1 MNLKV
6 KNLSGEISIVTINEP
21 KTYNA
26 LFFRN
31 LNDLIKV
38 FKKLNNDKKIKVIIL
53 EGSGKGFSAG
63 HNLKEVKNLKVRNK
77 YQKLFNLCSKLML
90 QIVEGRKPV
99 IAKVHGAAYAAG
111 CQLVASC
118 DLAYSTRDALFAT
131 PGVNIGL
138 FCSTPMVAVSRK
150 ISRKP
155 MMKMLLTGEPIK
167 ANYAKEIGLI
177 NDYFP
182 KSKLNNEV
190 LKVAKKIASKSN
202 LTIKIGKQAFY
213 KQLEMP
219 LKKAYAYTSKM
230 MTINMMAMD
239 AKEGISA
246 FLDKENQNGKISES
260 KNFLTIILIIGGL
273 YLIFTF
279 RDHNF
284 KRAIDAC
291 IAGSQK
297 LEKPM
302 TVQEAKKFCEDKI
315 MSKKIDN
322 MNIKEI
328 LSKYKNIAL
337 IGASKDLTKTS
348 SIVMKYLKEHGFK
361 VYPVN
366 PSMKGEKILD
376 EKVFGNISEIDSPVE
391 IIDVFRPSNET
402 IEIAKEAVKIK
413 AKVLWL
419 QLDIKNEEAKRI
431 VEANNIL
438 YIENKCTKIEFEK
451 YFN

>member
-1 MNLKV
+1 MNIKV
-6 KNLSGEISIVTINEP
+6 KNLSGGISIITINEP
-21 KTYNA
+21 KTYNS
-26 LFFRN
+26 LSFKN

-38 FKKLNNDKKIKVIIL
+38 FKNLDKDKKTKVIIL

-118 DLAYSTRDALFAT
+118 DLAYSTNDALFAT

-150 ISRKP
+150 ISRKS

-219 LKKAYAYTSKM
+219 LREAYNFTSKM
-230 MTINMMAMD
+230 MTLNMMSHD

-246 FLDKENQNGKISES
+246 F
-260 KNFLTIILIIGGL
+260 
-273 YLIFTF
+273 
-279 RDHNF
+279 
-284 KRAIDAC
+284 
-291 IAGSQK
+291 
-297 LEKPM
+297 
-302 TVQEAKKFCEDKI
+302 
-315 MSKKIDN
+315 
-322 MNIKEI
+322 
-328 LSKYKNIAL
+328 
-337 IGASKDLTKTS
+337 
-348 SIVMKYLKEHGFK
+348 
-361 VYPVN
+361 
-366 PSMKGEKILD
+366 
-376 EKVFGNISEIDSPVE
+376 
-391 IIDVFRPSNET
+391 
-402 IEIAKEAVKIK
+402 
-413 AKVLWL
+413 
-419 QLDIKNEEAKRI
+419 
-431 VEANNIL
+431 
-438 YIENKCTKIEFEK
+438 FEK
-451 YFN
+451 RKPKWKNK